1 MSRDG
6 GAAGAGGGTTP
17 RRRDRVAGSAGRSS
31 DAADPAP
38 DPVDEAGMESFPASD
53 APPWTPRV
61 ALGAPRRGHATPAQE
76 GRMPTIERPLAG
88 ESLLFHL
95 DDELEATGNPEIL
108 ARSKRTARTLVKD
121 ESLRVTIH
129 LIAPGGA
136 IAEHHADGPIT
147 VQVLRGS
154 LSFRAGER
162 DYELRAG
169 DLLALDTAI
178 PHSIRSQEGAAFL
191 LTVSLGAAGGE
202 H

>member
-6 GAAGAGGGTTP
+6 GGAGAGGAAVP
-17 RRRDRVAGSAGRSS
+17 RRRERAGTGRPAGAEEDEAR
-31 DAADPAP
+31 DL
-38 DPVDEAGMESFPASD
+38 VDEAGMESFPASD
-53 APPWTPRV
+53 PPPWTPRV
-61 ALGAPRRGHATPAQE
+61 ALGAPHHDHVSRTRENH
-76 GRMPTIERPLAG
+76 MPTIERPLAG

-95 DDELEATGNPEIL
+95 DDELQATDNPEIL
-108 ARSKRTARTLVKD
+108 ERSGRTARTLIKD
-121 ESLRVTIH
+121 ETLRVTMH

-154 LSFRAGER
+154 MSFRAGGR
-162 DYELRAG
+162 DYDLRAG

-178 PHSIRSQEGAAFL
+178 RPAIESRDGAAFL
-191 LTVSLGAAGGE
+191 LTVSLGAAGRE